1 MDRLADRTVL
11 VSGGAGPMGEA
22 IAERCLAEGA
32 RVVLADRSAKRVQA
46 AQQRLAPADRLLA
59 ETADM
64 LDAASV
70 AALFAATRARFGE
83 VDGIVNVVGGVA
95 GSALRTPLLELGDE
109 QFDATLHVN
118 LRGILQTARQA
129 VAAMRRR
136 GRGRIVNV
144 SSVSMAGEAGQ
155 ADYSAAKA
163 GVAALTRTM
172 AIEFAPEVTVNCIAP
187 SLIRTRVL
195 ERVDPALLAQWRDRT
210 LLKRLGEPIDVAHAA
225 VFLLSDES
233 SFITGVQLPVSGG
246 IWPAL

>member
-22 IAERCLAEGA
+22 IAERCLAQGA
-32 RVVLADRSAKRVQA
+32 RVVLADRSPRRVQA
-46 AQQRLAPADRLLA
+46 VLERLGAPERLMA

-64 LDAASV
+64 LDEPAV
-70 AALFAATRARFGE
+70 AALFRAVRERFGE
-83 VDGIVNVVGGVA
+83 VDGVVNVLGGVA
-95 GSALRTPLLELGDE
+95 GTAIRTPMLELSDTDFE
-109 QFDATLHVN
+109 ATLRLN
-118 LRGILQTARQA
+118 LRGILLTSRQA
-129 VAAMRRR
+129 VASMRRR

-195 ERVDPALLAQWRDRT
+195 ERVDPVLLAEWTARP

-246 IWPAL
+246 VWPAL